1 MKCQFLISKNQIIV
15 KDTHPANFYNE
26 LNDKTTYRIVDGIDP
41 GASWA
46 KTILITSP
54 DENVYKKFAKGNAT
68 FLYMPTWPF
77 EELESCNDLIFKVK
91 PDVLKTKLCS
101 VGRGYPIYAPLRK

>member
-1 MKCQFLISKNQIIV
+1 
-15 KDTHPANFYNE
+15 
-26 LNDKTTYRIVDGIDP
+26 VDGIDP

-91 PDVLKTKLCS
+91 PHVLKTKLCS